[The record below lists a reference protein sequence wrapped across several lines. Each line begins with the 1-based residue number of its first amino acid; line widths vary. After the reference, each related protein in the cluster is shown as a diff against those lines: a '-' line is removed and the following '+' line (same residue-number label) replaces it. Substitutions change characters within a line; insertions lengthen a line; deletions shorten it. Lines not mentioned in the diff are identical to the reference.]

1 MAQTIMEPMIP
12 NRYKIQRIKKE
23 TQDVFTVELIPAK
36 GQCEFSFGAGQFNML
51 YIFGTGEV
59 PISISGDPKKNDV
72 LIHTTRTVGTVTKAM
87 SKLKAGDMIGV
98 RGPYGS
104 TWPVK
109 KAIGNNIVIIAG
121 GIGLA
126 PLRTV
131 IYEILHLRESYGRIT
146 ILYGTR
152 TPEDILFKRELEKL
166 KSRLDLDV
174 QVTVDRAARGWNGNV
189 GVVTTLI
196 PRLRFDPEKTT
207 AMLCGPEIMMKYS
220 ISELMKSGLTAEKIF
235 LSMERNLKCGIGLC
249 GHCQYGTEFICKDGP
264 VFSYDRIK
272 HLFGKRE
279 I

>member
-1 MAQTIMEPMIP
+1 MDPMIP
-12 NRYKIQRIKKE
+12 TQYKIQRVKKE
-23 TQDVFTVELIPAK
+23 TQDVFTVELIPAEGERK
-36 GQCEFSFGAGQFNML
+36 FSFGAGQFNML
-51 YIFGTGEV
+51 YIFGTGEI
-59 PISISGDPKKNDV
+59 PISISGNPNKTGV
-72 LIHTTRTVGTVTKAM
+72 LIHTTRTVGMVTKAM
-87 SKLKAGDMIGV
+87 SKLKAGDTIGV

-109 KAIGNNIVIIAG
+109 EAIGNDIVIIAG

-126 PLRTV
+126 PLRTA
-131 IYEILHLRESYGRIT
+131 IYEILRERESYGRIA

-152 TPEDILFKRELEKL
+152 TPDDILFKRELEKL

-174 QVTVDRAARGWNGNV
+174 QVTVDRAARTWNGNV

-196 PRLRFDPEKTT
+196 PRVRFDPKNTT
-207 AMLCGPEIMMKYS
+207 AMICGPEIMMKYS
-220 ISELMKSGLTAEKIF
+220 ISELMKSGLSAEKIF
-235 LSMERNLKCGIGLC
+235 LSMERNMKCGIGFC

-264 VFSYDRIK
+264 IFKYERIK